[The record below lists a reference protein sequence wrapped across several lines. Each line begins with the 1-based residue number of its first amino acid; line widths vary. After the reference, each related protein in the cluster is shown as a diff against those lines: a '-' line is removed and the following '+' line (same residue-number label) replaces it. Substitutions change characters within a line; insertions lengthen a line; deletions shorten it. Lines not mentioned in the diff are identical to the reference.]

1 MTDPIKIIAYLDPYC
16 PWTRGVVHFL
26 ESRKLSFE
34 YRDITKNH
42 TDYEEMVAKS
52 GQYSSPCVEVAG
64 QMLADVGGDEVEEWM
79 RERGMLD

>member
-34 YRDITKNH
+34 FRDITKNQD
-42 TDYEEMVAKS
+42 DYEEMVAN
-52 GQYSSPCVEVAG
+52 SPV
-64 QMLADVGGDEVEEWM
+64 
-79 RERGMLD
+79 